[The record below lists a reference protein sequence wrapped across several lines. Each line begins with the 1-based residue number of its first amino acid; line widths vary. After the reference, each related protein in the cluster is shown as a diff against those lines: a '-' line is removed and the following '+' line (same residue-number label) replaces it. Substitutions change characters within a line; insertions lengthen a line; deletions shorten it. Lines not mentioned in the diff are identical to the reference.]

1 MLRKFL
7 FVFLSCF
14 LLSSFA
20 FAQTQSADSQPSD
33 NSAVTTEPSPEKA
46 SQKVIAIE
54 IKGNK
59 LVSTNTI
66 FSKIKSKVGAF
77 YQENVVNDD
86 LKRLYLL
93 GFFSDVK
100 IDTEPAEG
108 GVKVIINVVER
119 PVIESIS
126 FTGVHYLNQR
136 DEKLKE
142 QLKSKQGQYL
152 DYSNLEEDIQIFK
165 KMYEKIGFNQ
175 AIITYKVS
183 PGKDNSKVK
192 AEFNIVENNRVRVK
206 EIYFLGNK
214 AFKAKR
220 LLGLLKTKQAWFFNA
235 GVLKEETFKEDLER
249 IKSFYQKNGYVDVV
263 VDSEIKTDTDPKRPF
278 LYITFKIQEGIRYL
292 VGTVSLEGYKDIS
305 EKEILSQVKETA
317 PDRVFSQD
325 GLRQDV
331 ASIQSL
337 YFDKGYISVN
347 IQENAVADPKIPGR
361 VNVVYRI
368 TENDI
373 TYVNKIRVSG
383 NVKTRDIVVRRELR
397 IKPGDKFDGE
407 KLRRSKERLM
417 NLGFF
422 EEVSYDT
429 KDTDSANKKDLL
441 VDIKESKT
449 GSFSFGGGY
458 STVDQLVGFV
468 EIEQKNFDWRSWP
481 YFTGA
486 GQDLKFR
493 ASFGQVSNG
502 FDLSFTEPWMFDYP
516 VSFGFDA
523 YQRKHAKD
531 TELGYGYDQTVTG
544 GDVRLGKE
552 FNDYVRGNMAYRFEN
567 IDISDVDSAASSD
580 LKDEAGTNKV
590 SSMEFGASFDSRDN
604 VFDTHRGNLLTGS
617 LQVAGGPFG
626 ADKNFWKFFGRASHY
641 TPLIFNSA
649 LEFRL
654 RAGLGTHFGD
664 TNKIPIYE
672 RFFVGGA
679 DTVRGYRERKL
690 GPIDPATSDPLGGE
704 SMLVGNIEYTYPL
717 LSFVKAA
724 AFFDIGNAW
733 EKMDKIGTS
742 GMKKSI
748 GFGFRLK
755 TPIGP
760 IKLDYGIPLDKE
772 PGSDSVGSGRFHFN
786 VSNSF

>member
-1 MLRKFL
+1 MLRKFV
-7 FVFLSCF
+7 FIFLSCF
-14 LLSSFA
+14 LLISFA
-20 FAQTQSADSQPSD
+20 FAQTESADLQSSD
-33 NSAVTTEPSPEKA
+33 SAAVSESTPEKTP
-46 SQKVIAIE
+46 QKITAIE

-59 LVSTNTI
+59 FVSSNTI
-66 FSKIKSKVGAF
+66 FSKIKSKVGSL

-100 IDTEPAEG
+100 IDTEPSEG
-108 GVKVIINVVER
+108 GVKIIIVLVER

-126 FTGVHYLNQR
+126 FTGIRYLNQR

-142 QLKSKQGQYL
+142 QLKSKQAQYL

-175 AIITYKVS
+175 AIITYKVTPS
-183 PGKDNSKVK
+183 KDNKVK
-192 AEFNIVENNRVRVK
+192 VEFNIVENNRVRVK
-206 EIYFLGNK
+206 EIYVIGNK
-214 AFKAKR
+214 AFSAKR
-220 LLGLLKTKQAWFFNA
+220 ILGLVKTKKAWFFNP
-235 GVLKEETFKEDLER
+235 GVLKEETFKEDKER
-249 IKSFYQKNGYVDVV
+249 IKSFYQKNGYADVAV
-263 VDSEIKTDTDPKRPF
+263 ESEVKTDPDPKRPF
-278 LYITFKIQEGIRYL
+278 LYITFKIKEGMRYL
-292 VGTVSLEGYKDIS
+292 VGTVSIEGCKDIS
-305 EKEILSQVKETA
+305 EKAVLARIQETA
-317 PDRVFSQD
+317 PDKVFSQD
-325 GLRQDV
+325 AMRSDV
-331 ASIQSL
+331 ANIQGL
-337 YFDKGYISVN
+337 YFDKGYISVS

-361 VNVVYRI
+361 VNVSYRI

-397 IKPGDKFDGE
+397 IKPGDRFDGE

-429 KDTDSANKKDLL
+429 KDTDSSNKKDLV
-441 VDIKESKT
+441 VDIKEAKT

-516 VSFGFDA
+516 ISFGFDA
-523 YQRKHAKD
+523 YQRSHSKD
-531 TELGYGYDQTVTG
+531 TDLGYGYSEKVTG
-544 GDVRLGKE
+544 GDLRLGKE
-552 FNDYVRGNMAYRFEN
+552 FSDYVRGNMAYRYEN
-567 IDISDVDSAASSD
+567 IKISDVDSTAAND
-580 LKDEAGTNKV
+580 LQSESGTNKV
-590 SSMEFGASFDSRDN
+590 SSMEFGLSFDDRDN
-604 VFDTHRGNLLTGS
+604 VFDTHRGNLLTS
-617 LQVAGGPFG
+617 SVSVAGGPFG

-641 TPLIFNSA
+641 TPLINNSA

-654 RAGLGTHFGD
+654 RMGVGTHFGD

-679 DTVRGYRERKL
+679 DTVRGYRERRL
-690 GPIDPATSDPLGGE
+690 GPIDGPTGDPLGGE

-717 LSFVKAA
+717 FSFVKAA
-724 AFFDIGNAW
+724 TFFDIGNAW
-733 EKMDKIGTS
+733 EKMNKIGTS
-742 GMKKSI
+742 GLKKSV

-760 IKLDYGIPLDKE
+760 IKLDYGIPMDKE
-772 PGSDSVGSGRFHFN
+772 PGSDKRGSGRFHFN